1 MTSRL
6 YRERIIKDLVD
17 KHCEDFDIVVLDCP
31 PTLGV
36 ITVNAVFAATHILI
50 PTNYGKYSLDGMA
63 DLFVS
68 IREIK
73 REHKFKYFIL
83 RNMFERRNSQTN
95 RYIQQQLEEFQQSLL
110 ATVIRKNEAINQAQI
125 NSVPVKLFNPS
136 SSGAQDFNQLS
147 EEMLLNVA

>member
-1 MTSRL
+1 MV
-6 YRERIIKDLVD
+6 ERDLVVGRTGVF
-17 KHCEDFDIVVLDCP
+17 EFQVGEYDFIVLDCP

-36 ITVNAVFAATHILI
+36 ITVNAVFAADHILI
-50 PTNYGKYSLDGMA
+50 PTSYGKYSLDGMA
-63 DLFVS
+63 DLFLS

-83 RNMFERRNSQTN
+83 RNLFERRNSQTN
-95 RYIQQQLEEFQQSLL
+95 KYIQLQLEEFQQNLL

-125 NSVPVKLFNPS
+125 NSLPVKLFNPS
-136 SSGAQDFNQLS
+136 SSGALDFNQLA